1 MKLLVGCLCLLI
13 SFASLSEE
21 KTPTDKALP
30 KADFLQNR
38 LNTMMQNTAS
48 WLDNIGDD
56 TSGANSIDNNSK
68 YNDAA
73 SANGYLQLSWLPR
86 TSDLDN
92 TDVNFKVALN
102 LPQWN
107 ERLALVIDNDD
118 EDELLLD
125 YESNY
130 LDSNQDGINVA
141 FQYIKQFSHKR
152 QVKNRVG
159 VSRKQLYLRSEIQ
172 YNWQIKQV
180 KLNFQPRLDYFLQD
194 GWGPSVKAVAI
205 YPLEESY
212 FSLSAT
218 WQKVQ
223 SEARS
228 RRKIG
233 FYHIKPIGKNQLLV
247 SGVQYIKSNNKEDI
261 SNESYYV
268 STRYRNLIYKSW
280 MYFEVEPFIE
290 FNQLN
295 NFRREAGIAFS
306 LISYYG
312 D

>member
-1 MKLLVGCLCLLI
+1 MSLLI
-13 SFASLSEE
+13 SFTSLSEE
-21 KTPTDKALP
+21 NTSTNKKLP

-48 WLDNIGDD
+48 WLDGIGDG
-56 TSGANSIDNNSK
+56 SHGEKSQHVNSK
-68 YNDAA
+68 EVNSNDSNMA

-86 TSDLDN
+86 TANLV
-92 TDVNFKVALN
+92 DVDANFKVALN

-130 LDSNQDGINVA
+130 LNNNQSGVNVA
-141 FQYIKQFSHKR
+141 FQYIKQFNQQR
-152 QVKNRVG
+152 QVKNRIG
-159 VSRKQLYLRSEIQ
+159 ISRKQLYLRSEIQ
-172 YNWQIKQV
+172 FNWLVQQINF
-180 KLNFQPRLDYFLQD
+180 KLQPRLDYFLQD
-194 GWGPSVKAVAI
+194 GWGPGVKAVAT
-205 YPLEESY
+205 YPLEQSY
-212 FSLSAT
+212 FSLSAS
-218 WQKVQ
+218 WQKIQ

-233 FYHIKPIGKNQLLV
+233 FYHIKPTGKNQLFV

-261 SNESYYV
+261 SNESYYISV
-268 STRYRNLIYKSW
+268 RYRNLIYKSW

-295 NFRREAGIAFS
+295 DFRREAGIALS

-312 D
+312 N